1 MSAVVLPSIH
11 EMFPEHLMHAHPHRH
26 SAPLHHPRLTSVP
39 AHRYDAKP
47 YARPVPVPRTTS
59 SPYPAL
65 LINAPHASP
74 SPNVKAPS
82 RRPQSPRS
90 TSSSGSRPQ
99 SPSSDGDED
108 SVCRSNLGSRGPSS
122 RKHLCGTCGK
132 QFNRPSSLKIHENT
146 HTGAT
151 PYRCPHPGC
160 GRAFNVSSN
169 MRRHL
174 RNHGLGF
181 GAATPAT
188 PASPLAEPELAV
200 FRCVV
205 PLRPRVPLSDIVAFP
220 SGAASS
226 SHSRPIPR
234 SGPSGFG
241 SIPRFWVHGKR
252 FAYSAMSGPPDR
264 GFPFVTV

>member
-11 EMFPEHLMHAHPHRH
+11 EMFPEHLMHAHPHGH
-26 SAPLHHPRLTSVP
+26 SAPLHHPRPTSVP
-39 AHRYDAKP
+39 AYRHDAKP
-47 YARPVPVPRTTS
+47 YARPVPRSTS

-65 LINAPHASP
+65 LINAPHSSP

-90 TSSSGSRPQ
+90 TSSSGSRSQ
-99 SPSSDGDED
+99 SPSSDVDED
-108 SVCRSNLGSRGPSS
+108 AVCRSNLGSRGPSS

-188 PASPLAEPELAV
+188 PASPSPPSPSSPSSVASS
-200 FRCVV
+200 
-205 PLRPRVPLSDIVAFP
+205 LSDRASRSPILLPQP
-220 SGAASS
+220 SRALSS
-226 SHSRPIPR
+226 SRP
-234 SGPSGFG
+234 
-241 SIPRFWVHGKR
+241 
-252 FAYSAMSGPPDR
+252 A
-264 GFPFVTV
+264 TL